1 MNSSQPT
8 SPARFDVAVIAA
20 ALGELSPRFDVRI
33 LAECDSSNARLMALA
48 EAGAPAGSVIV
59 AEHQLAGRGR
69 RGNNWFSSA
78 DASLTFSLLWRF
90 PPQVQLTGL
99 SLAVGVALAYALE
112 RLGIA
117 GIALKWPN
125 DVLLRGGKLAGVL
138 IELVPGIRP
147 SAAVIGVGIN
157 LHLPQELPPEIKQNA
172 AALAD
177 AGITLPAPDI
187 LLARLLA
194 ELHGVLQSFATEG
207 FPALREAWQERHAY
221 TGQVV
226 RLLADHAAPLEGR
239 CLGVDGDGALLLETS
254 SGTQPQRIISGE
266 VSLRKS

>member
-1 MNSSQPT
+1 LNSTKPT
-8 SPARFDVAVIAA
+8 SPARFEVAAIAT
-20 ALGELSPRFDVRI
+20 ALGELANRFDVRI
-33 LAECDSSNARLMALA
+33 LAECDSSNTRLMALA
-48 EAGAPAGSVIV
+48 EAGAAAGSVVV

-69 RGNNWFSSA
+69 RGNQWLSSP

-99 SLAVGVALAYALE
+99 SLAIGVALARALE
-112 RLGIA
+112 KLGIA

-138 IELVPGIRP
+138 IELVPGGRP

-157 LHLPQELPPEIKQNA
+157 LHLPTGMPAEIRQNA

-177 AGITLPAPDI
+177 AGIALPAPDV

-194 ELHGVLQSFATEG
+194 ELHAVLLSFSAEG
-207 FPALREAWQERHAY
+207 FPALRAAWQARHAY

-226 RLLADHAAPLEGR
+226 RLLADHAAPLEGV
-239 CLGVDGDGALLLETS
+239 CQGADGDGALLLETS
-254 SGTQPQRIISGE
+254 SGVQRIISGE